1 MGSEGLL
8 ILEKI
13 WKDPVQQGKPMEFIC
28 IADSRPETQG
38 PMSLEIESC
47 LSCDRKVSISQT
59 NPRRGRYQ
67 RDQGF
72 TFTGVYIVHFDQH
85 PLPLLAFEIL
95 FFPSLNRCGRQ
106 GVRGN
111 FKAFSPFPLPH
122 FPFFFPAPPFFHV
135 PPYAA
140 SPSTTRHAL
149 YIQG

>member
-1 MGSEGLL
+1 MKWAQRSLL

-95 FFPSLNRCGRQ
+95 FSQ
-106 GVRGN
+106 
-111 FKAFSPFPLPH
+111 A
-122 FPFFFPAPPFFHV
+122 
-135 PPYAA
+135 
-140 SPSTTRHAL
+140 
-149 YIQG
+149 